1 MDEDKITIDKTLYN
15 ELMRDSRWLSAL
27 DAAGVDD
34 WDGIDFAHELF
45 EKWEEAIANECF
57 YLVALFGPSCTTFPY
72 PICSTE
78 QGCSDLSGYQG
89 S

>member
-45 EKWEEAIANECF
+45 EKWEEAIANE
-57 YLVALFGPSCTTFPY
+57 
-72 PICSTE
+72 
-78 QGCSDLSGYQG
+78 
-89 S
+89 